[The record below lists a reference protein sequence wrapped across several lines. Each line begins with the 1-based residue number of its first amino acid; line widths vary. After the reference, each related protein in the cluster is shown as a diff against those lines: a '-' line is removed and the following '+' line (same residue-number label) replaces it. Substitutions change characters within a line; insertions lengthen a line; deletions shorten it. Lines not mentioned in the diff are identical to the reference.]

1 MSDEDEIY
9 TISSP
14 EEDDDSGSEW
24 LTTFADL
31 SMLLLVFFVLLY
43 SMSTI
48 DTDMFSKTFSSV
60 TQALQGNLQ
69 KISTSR
75 ITQDEA
81 GILIDQALMRRQI
94 IESQRK
100 VFAEVKTLQTK
111 KGVEGLVSA
120 NFEDGVITLRVPGDV
135 MFESGQIDLTPE
147 GRQLLLT
154 LKNFFI
160 QHKDQTIKVIGY
172 TDNVRPS
179 SRSRF
184 KDNWEISA
192 LRAVSVLRELLG
204 MGIESTRLT
213 ATGLA
218 YLNPLYPNTTDE
230 YRAKNRRVE
239 FVLEKRVTGK

>member
-1 MSDEDEIY
+1 MNDDDQLIY
-9 TISSP
+9 LP
-14 EEDDDSGSEW
+14 EEEEEGGSEW

-48 DTDMFSKTFSSV
+48 DTEKFSETFSSV
-60 TQALQGNLQ
+60 TKALQGKMQ
-69 KISTSR
+69 KVATSR
-75 ITQDEA
+75 ITREEA
-81 GILIDQALMRRQI
+81 GVLIDQALMRRQI

-120 NFEDGVITLRVPGDV
+120 NFEDGVITIRVPGDV
-135 MFESGQIDLTPE
+135 MFPSGRVNLTPK
-147 GRQLLLT
+147 GVRLVAT
-154 LKNFFI
+154 LKDFFI
-160 QHKDQTIKVIGY
+160 QHKDQNIKIIGY

-179 SRSRF
+179 KNSRF

-192 LRAVSVLRELLG
+192 LRAVNVLRELLK
-204 MGIESTRLT
+204 MGLESTRLT

-218 YLNPLYPNTTDE
+218 YLNPLFPNSSAE

-239 FVLEKRVTGK
+239 FVLEKRVSGQ

>member
-1 MSDEDEIY
+1 MKDDDRLIY
-9 TISSP
+9 PP
-14 EEDDDSGSEW
+14 EEEEDGGGEW

-48 DTDMFSKTFSSV
+48 DTEKFSETFSSV
-60 TQALQGNLQ
+60 TKALQGKME
-69 KISTSR
+69 KIATSR
-75 ITQDEA
+75 ITREEA
-81 GILIDQALMRRQI
+81 GVLIDQALMRRQI

-120 NFEDGVITLRVPGDV
+120 NFEDGVITIRVPGDV
-135 MFESGQIDLTPE
+135 MFPSGRVGLTPK
-147 GRQLLLT
+147 GVQLVAT
-154 LKNFFI
+154 LKDFFI
-160 QHKDQTIKVIGY
+160 QHKDQNIKIVGY

-179 SRSRF
+179 KNSRF

-192 LRAVSVLRELLG
+192 LRAVNVLRELLK
-204 MGIESTRLT
+204 MGLESTRLT

-218 YLNPLYPNTTDE
+218 YLNPLFPNTSSE

-239 FVLEKRVTGK
+239 FVLEKRVSGQ

>member
-1 MSDEDEIY
+1 MSEDLEDYRAYSSDDE
-9 TISSP
+9 
-14 EEDDDSGSEW
+14 DDSGSEW

-43 SMSTI
+43 SMSTL
-48 DTDMFSKTFSSV
+48 DTDKFSQTFSSV
-60 TQALQGNLQ
+60 TKALQGKMQ

-81 GILIDQALMRRQI
+81 GVLIDQALMRRQI

-100 VFAEVKTLQTK
+100 VFADVKTLQTK
-111 KGVEGLVSA
+111 KGVEGVVSA
-120 NFEDGVITLRVPGDV
+120 NFEDGVITLRVPGDI
-135 MFESGQIDLTPE
+135 MFRPGQIDLTPRGAE
-147 GRQLLLT
+147 MVLA
-154 LKNFFI
+154 LKDFFI
-160 QHKDQTIKVIGY
+160 RHRDQTIKIVGY

-179 SRSRF
+179 STSRF

-192 LRAVSVLRELLG
+192 LRAVSVLRELLK

-218 YLNPLYPNTTDE
+218 YLNPLFPNTSDD
-230 YRAKNRRVE
+230 YRARNRRVE
-239 FVLEKRVTGK
+239 FVLEKRVMGK

>member
-1 MSDEDEIY
+1 MSEEYDDELLLDFGDDE
-9 TISSP
+9 
-14 EEDDDSGSEW
+14 EENTEW

-43 SMSTI
+43 SMSTL
-48 DTDMFSKTFSSV
+48 DNQKFSETFSSV
-60 TQALQGNLQ
+60 TQALQGKMS

-75 ITQDEA
+75 ISREEA
-81 GILIDQALMRRQI
+81 GVLLDQALMRRQI

-111 KGVEGLVSA
+111 KGVDGLVSA

-135 MFESGQIDLTPE
+135 MFQSGRVTLTPKGVE
-147 GRQLLLT
+147 LVNS
-154 LKNFFI
+154 LKDFFI
-160 QHKDQTIKVIGY
+160 KHKDQNIKIVGY

-179 SRSRF
+179 GNSRF

-192 LRAVSVLRELLG
+192 MRAVNVLRELLR
-204 MGIESTRLT
+204 MGLESTRLT

-218 YLNPLYPNTTDE
+218 YLNPLFPNTSAE

-239 FVLEKRVTGK
+239 FILEKRVSGK

>member
-1 MSDEDEIY
+1 MSAEYDDELLLDF
-9 TISSP
+9 T
-14 EEDDDSGSEW
+14 EDDDEGTEW

-43 SMSTI
+43 SMSTL
-48 DTDMFSKTFSSV
+48 DNKKFSETFSSV
-60 TQALQGNLQ
+60 TMALQGKMN

-75 ITQDEA
+75 ITREEA
-81 GILIDQALMRRQI
+81 GVLLDQAMMRRQI

-135 MFESGQIDLTPE
+135 MFPSGQVELSPK
-147 GRQLLLT
+147 GAQLVAE
-154 LKNFFI
+154 LKDFFI
-160 QHKDQTIKVIGY
+160 KHKDQNIKILGY

-179 SRSRF
+179 GNGRF
-184 KDNWEISA
+184 KDNWEVSA
-192 LRAVSVLRELLG
+192 MRAVNVLRELLK
-204 MGIESTRLT
+204 MGLESTRLT

-218 YLNPLYPNTTDE
+218 YLNPLYPNTSAE

-239 FVLEKRVTGK
+239 FVLEKRVSGD

>member
-1 MSDEDEIY
+1 MSNDIDER
-9 TISSP
+9 TQSMQ
-14 EEDDDSGSEW
+14 DDSEEGTEW

-43 SMSTI
+43 SMSTL
-48 DTDMFSKTFSSV
+48 DTEKFSQTFSSV
-60 TQALQGNLQ
+60 TKALQGELQ

-81 GILIDQALMRRQI
+81 GVLLDQALMRRQI

-100 VFAEVKTLQTK
+100 VFADVKTLQTK
-111 KGVEGLVSA
+111 KGVEGVVSA

-135 MFESGQIDLTPE
+135 MFRSGQTELTPR
-147 GRQLLLT
+147 GAQVVQA
-154 LKNFFI
+154 LKDFFI
-160 QHKDQTIKVIGY
+160 QHRDQTINIIGY

-179 SRSRF
+179 QKSRF
-184 KDNWEISA
+184 RDNWEISA
-192 LRAVSVLRELLG
+192 LRAVSVLRELLK

-218 YLNPLYPNTTDE
+218 YLNPIFPNTTDE